1 MPRDGA
7 KTKDLMRGTDR
18 YRDFLEGAEGFATE
32 SWPQHCRT
40 LLDAVMPVLQELDL
54 EAGDDD
60 DL

>member
-1 MPRDGA
+1 
-7 KTKDLMRGTDR
+7 MRGTDR